1 MWKEIQQ
8 TKKLHGHSELRAL
21 MHMADVL
28 LPHAITQPLRRFAGR
43 SHAAPVW
50 LTRGILG
57 GYGDE
62 PLNETSSRHN
72 SIQMMS
78 AAQLTATNLPMLLHW
93 EDRASMAHSIE
104 ARVPFLDYRLVEF
117 VLGLPEEFKLSG
129 GVTKRVQRTGMNGV
143 IPDGIRDR
151 MDKVGFATPE
161 ELWVKAQ
168 GTDFFRAQLR
178 QAVDRSQGILGE
190 ESFSMLEDMI
200 SGQRPFSYLP
210 WRLINFG
217 EWMHT
222 FSVSKI

>member
-1 MWKEIQQ
+1 
-8 TKKLHGHSELRAL
+8 
-21 MHMADVL
+21 
-28 LPHAITQPLRRFAGR
+28 
-43 SHAAPVW
+43 
-50 LTRGILG
+50 
-57 GYGDE
+57 
-62 PLNETSSRHN
+62 
-72 SIQMMS
+72 MMS